1 MSPSNQPRPTKAE
14 RTAAAREKARQ
25 IREAQLKK
33 EKRNKLLL
41 RWGVVVALVAVI
53 AIVALVI
60 TTTMRQN
67 APIADSGP
75 SPANM
80 NANGGITLG
89 KGTAV
94 TAAPAANIN
103 LSSVPTPTAQPTASQ
118 AANAPGVEAA
128 PKGQP
133 AKVVVYVDFICPVCG
148 DFEKTNGD
156 TLTQLRNDGKITLE
170 YRPIGFLDSR
180 STTNYSSRAAAAA
193 ACVAN
198 SYPDK
203 YADFFNDL
211 YAQQP
216 AEGSAGLSD
225 QQLKDIASK
234 RGADI
239 SKCVDD
245 KTYRPFVKYTTA
257 LAAAVGVTGTPTAFV
272 DGKQWGIGDSA
283 KQSFQ
288 DFLQADLDARAKA

>member
-53 AIVALVI
+53 AVVALVI
-60 TTTMRQN
+60 TTSMQSN

-94 TAAPAANIN
+94 TAQPASNVNVA
-103 LSSVPTPTAQPTASQ
+103 SVPTPSTQPSQGQ
-118 AANAPGVEAA
+118 AAAAPGIEAA

-133 AKVVVYVDFICPVCG
+133 AKVVVYVDFICPICHQ
-148 DFEKTNGD
+148 FEQTYGQK
-156 TLTQLRNDGKITLE
+156 LTDLRNAGQITLE
-170 YRPIGFLDSR
+170 YRPIAFLDR
-180 STTNYSSRAAAAA
+180 NSTTNYSSRAAAAA

-198 SYPDK
+198 SNPDK
-203 YADFFNDL
+203 YADFFSKL
-211 YAQQP
+211 YDQQP

-225 QQLKDIASK
+225 QQLKDIASGL
-234 RGADI
+234 GADI

-245 KTYRPFVKYTTA
+245 KTYRPWVKFTTQ
-257 LAAAVGVTGTPTAFV
+257 LATASGVSGTPTAIV
-272 DGKQWGIGDSA
+272 DGKQWGIGDSQNQGFDA
-283 KQSFQ
+283 
-288 DFLQADLDARAKA
+288 FLQADLDARAKS

>member
-25 IREAQLKK
+25 IREAQQKK
-33 EKRNKLLL
+33 EKRNRLLV

-53 AIVALVI
+53 AIIAIVVSSS
-60 TTTMRQN
+60 MQQN
-67 APIADSGP
+67 APIANSGP

-89 KGTAV
+89 KGSAV
-94 TAAPAANIN
+94 TAEPASTVNASTI
-103 LSSVPTPTAQPTASQ
+103 STPTAQPSQ
-118 AANAPGVEAA
+118 GQQANAKGVEAA

-148 DFEKTNGD
+148 NFEKTYGD
-156 TLTQLRNDGKITLE
+156 KLTQLRNSGQITLE
-170 YRPIGFLDSR
+170 YRPIAFLDQN
-180 STTNYSSRAAAAA
+180 STTNYSSRAASAA

-198 SYPDK
+198 QYPDK
-203 YADFFNDL
+203 YADFFSQL

-234 RGADI
+234 LGANI
-239 SKCVDD
+239 SQCVDS
-245 KTYRPFVKYTTA
+245 KTYRPWVKYTTA
-257 LAAAVGVTGTPTAFV
+257 LAASFGVTGTPTAFV

-283 KQSFQ
+283 NQAF
-288 DFLQADLDARAKA
+288 DAFLQADLDARAKA